1 MAFQMNL
8 WKIDDNKLAEINKSK
23 LENENRLEDWL
34 VNDPSLLGIEL
45 FIIGR
50 QVFTVNSG
58 RIDLLAV
65 DRDGDL
71 LIIELKRVG
80 YVTLTLKR

>member
-71 LIIELKRVG
+71 LIIELKRD
-80 YVTLTLKR
+80 